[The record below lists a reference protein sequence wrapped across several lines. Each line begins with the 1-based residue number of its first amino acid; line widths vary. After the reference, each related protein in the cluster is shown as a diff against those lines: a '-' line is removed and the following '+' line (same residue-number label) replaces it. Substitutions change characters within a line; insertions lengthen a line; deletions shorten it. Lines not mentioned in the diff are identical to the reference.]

1 MAKLREKKK
10 KGLSKSES
18 CVQGI
23 NNEGAKKRKKKKT
36 KQAFVFAWRRRSL
49 EQDIYF
55 VCLFFFLCFKVK
67 LISVIFFFPRL
78 LSLMRFAALL
88 CVCVCAPAFVWVCRY
103 LLVVGWVFLFFFFL
117 LLVIVILLS
126 WPSFFFFISSGP
138 LFYIF
143 EFSVGWLID
152 RLLLLSC

>member
-1 MAKLREKKK
+1 M
-10 KGLSKSES
+10 
-18 CVQGI
+18 QGI
-23 NNEGAKKRKKKKT
+23 NNEGAKKRKKKKKT

-67 LISVIFFFPRL
+67 LISVSFFFSRL

-103 LLVVGWVFLFFFFL
+103 LLVVGWVFLFFFFFCC
-117 LLVIVILLS
+117 LS
-126 WPSFFFFISSGP
+126 
-138 LFYIF
+138 L
-143 EFSVGWLID
+143 
-152 RLLLLSC
+152 